1 MGSEKIAASP
11 STIFCKREQCRLK
24 ALRRCKPDLYKADAL
39 QLCYDGKII
48 NKIDRYVFIG
58 QYYDPDQH
66 FSERIMAV
74 KSFPASVSVTAQTVF
89 NAIVNEVCG
98 PCINNVFS
106 IMADKTSLNSGK
118 KSGVNKR
125 LVDLFNENVGR
136 DIHVLERMFHV
147 NEIYFWHVISTI
159 EGKTKGPG
167 AMQDGA
173 LLNCIKS
180 INKPDINIILLR
192 QEYSSTDYQYYFSA
206 AKSKR
211 GVVFGTKSQRFS
223 R

>member
-11 STIFCKREQCRLK
+11 STIFSKREQCRLK
-24 ALRRCKPDLYKADAL
+24 ALRRCEADLNKADAL

-66 FSERIMAV
+66 FSERIMAM
-74 KSFPASVSVTAQTVF
+74 KLFPVGVSVTAPTVF

-106 IMADKTSLNSGK
+106 IMVDSTSLNRGK

-125 LVDLFNENVGR
+125 LVDF
-136 DIHVLERMFHV
+136 F
-147 NEIYFWHVISTI
+147 
-159 EGKTKGPG
+159 
-167 AMQDGA
+167 Q
-173 LLNCIKS
+173 
-180 INKPDINIILLR
+180 
-192 QEYSSTDYQYYFSA
+192 
-206 AKSKR
+206 
-211 GVVFGTKSQRFS
+211 
-223 R
+223 